1 VGRPE
6 TPCQG
11 GSRVATDVGG
21 RGGVIRCAG
30 GQDSAGGRG
39 GVAAVAID
47 LVWGGE
53 RVWACVWTGHE
64 RAGLSPLTSAGQS
77 QPMEVKVTS
86 VGLLD

>member
-1 VGRPE
+1 
-6 TPCQG
+6 
-11 GSRVATDVGG
+11 
-21 RGGVIRCAG
+21 
-30 GQDSAGGRG
+30 
-39 GVAAVAID
+39 VAAAVID